1 MMFEG
6 TATFGVIL
14 IVFAIATLWSVV
26 KIVPQ
31 GYNYTVENFGR
42 YTRTLQPG
50 LHLLIPVVERVGY
63 KMNMKEQV
71 LDIPGQDDGQT
82 GGLRETH
89 VGDVSRAEVDFGR
102 ATRAFGN
109 HEVVV

>member
-1 MMFEG
+1 MLEG
-6 TATFGVIL
+6 TATLGIIL

-26 KIVPQ
+26 KIIPQ

-50 LHLLIPVVERVGY
+50 LHLLIPVVERIGY

-71 LDIPGQDDGQT
+71 LDIPGQDVIT
-82 GGLRETH
+82 K
-89 VGDVSRAEVDFGR
+89 
-102 ATRAFGN
+102 
-109 HEVVV
+109 